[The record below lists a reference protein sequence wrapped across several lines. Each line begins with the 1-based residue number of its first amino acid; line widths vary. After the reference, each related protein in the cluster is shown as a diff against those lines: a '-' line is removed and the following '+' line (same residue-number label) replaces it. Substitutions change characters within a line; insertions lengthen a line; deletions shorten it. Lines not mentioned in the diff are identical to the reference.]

1 VNVFEWKVIITAAV
15 VVAVYYLFRVLQEWD
30 D

>member
-1 VNVFEWKVIITAAV
+1 VNAFEWKVLITAAV
-15 VVAVYYLFRVLQEWD
+15 VAAVYYLIRVLQEWD

>member
-1 VNVFEWKVIITAAV
+1 VSFETKVLITAAV
-15 VVAVYYLFRVLQEWD
+15 VVAVYYLIRVLQEWD